1 MKFNHIALASLAT
14 VAALGAGT
22 AQAQSSVTIYGVA
35 DAYVQVAKGAS
46 TLTRLQS
53 GGLNGS
59 RIGFRGNEDLGGGLR
74 GLFVLESGINI
85 DDGSVGQNVFW
96 GRQAYVGLGGN
107 YGTVT
112 LGRQYGSVYSLSS
125 DFSEFSNVSTGA
137 STALIGGF
145 GGYEPVRGNSVV
157 AATGSNQGP
166 ARINNSI
173 KLESA
178 NYGGFRGGVVV
189 GLGEVSGG
197 TKGNRVADIY
207 GRYTAGPFDAMLSFV
222 DDKADVTGLAV
233 RTTSV
238 AAAYSFGDLRATGGL
253 ISVNDRSVANADGQ
267 GYWIGA
273 DYRMGANLF
282 KAQWVQNK
290 NKGALADGKTTALG
304 AGYQYDLSKRTALY
318 TNLTYFKNEG
328 AVANRWSGGLP
339 AGLTTGTDRNITEYV
354 AGIRHSF

>member
-1 MKFNHIALASLAT
+1 MKYNTLALAA
-14 VAALGAGT
+14 VAAFGVTSAH
-22 AQAQSSVTIYGVA
+22 AQSSVTIYGVA
-35 DAYVQVAKGAS
+35 DAYVQIANGSS

-74 GLFVLESGINI
+74 GLFVLESGI
-85 DDGSVGQNVFW
+85 DLDTGGVGQNVFW
-96 GRQAYVGLGGN
+96 GRQAYVGLGSS

-112 LGRQYGSVYSLSS
+112 LGRQYGSVYNLSS

-145 GGYEPVRGNSVV
+145 GGYEPVRGNAVV
-157 AATGSNQGP
+157 TATGSNQGP

-178 NYGGFRGGVVV
+178 NYGGFRGGVVL

-207 GRYTAGPFDAMLSFV
+207 GRYTAGPLDAMVSFV

-233 RTTSV
+233 RTTSL
-238 AAAYSFGDLRATGGL
+238 AAAYSFGAVRATGGV

-267 GYWIGA
+267 GFWVGG
-273 DYRMGANLF
+273 DYRTGSNLF
-282 KAQWVQNK
+282 KLQYLQNK
-290 NKGALADGKTTALG
+290 NKGSLLDGKTTALG

-318 TNLTYFKNEG
+318 TNLTYFKNDG
-328 AVANRWSGGLP
+328 AAANRWSGSSPTAL
-339 AGLTTGTDRNITEYV
+339 GLTTASDRNITEYV
-354 AGIRHSF
+354 AGVRHSF